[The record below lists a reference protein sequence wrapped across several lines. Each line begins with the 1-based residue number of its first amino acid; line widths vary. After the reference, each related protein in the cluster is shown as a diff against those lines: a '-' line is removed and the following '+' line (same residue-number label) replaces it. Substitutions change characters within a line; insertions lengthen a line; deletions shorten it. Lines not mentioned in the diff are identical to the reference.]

1 MSLTSEQ
8 GKMEHDKTMTFI
20 KDGIKF
26 VQIFA
31 GVIDKSTPHLY
42 LSALPFSP
50 STSVMARC
58 LTKNFPEIA
67 QVAVGKLDDW
77 PRSQHVLQGHTDW
90 VKSVAFSPDGRHIVS
105 GSDDSTIRVWDAQ
118 TGVQVGSS
126 LQGHTG
132 WVNSVAFS
140 SDGRHIVSGSYDRTI
155 RVWDAQTGVQVGNS
169 LQGHTQVVKSVAF
182 SPDGRHIVSG
192 SNDRT
197 IRVWDAQTGVQ
208 VGSSLQGHTQ
218 AVNSVAFSSD
228 GRHIVSGSYDRT
240 IRVWDAQTGV
250 QVGNSLQGHKRFVNS
265 VAFSPDG
272 RHIVSGSDDRTIR
285 VWDAQTGVQVGNS
298 LQGHTQAVNSVA
310 FSPDGRHIVSGSNDR
325 TIQVW
330 DGQTGVQLG
339 YPLQESSTDHV
350 MSVSTIHFTSSFAHA
365 LQDSQG
371 SFVDVSI
378 IDQDCRNLVRLEDDG
393 WIVGPNRR
401 LLLWVPPQYRSFYF
415 YTPWTSMII
424 PRGSPELDL
433 SKMVHGATWHEC
445 YTSVPLA
452 T

>member
-1 MSLTSEQ
+1 
-8 GKMEHDKTMTFI
+8 MEYDEAMTFI

-31 GVIDKSTPHLY
+31 GVIDKSTPQLY
-42 LSALPFSP
+42 LSGLPFSP
-50 STSVMARC
+50 SKSVMARC
-58 LTKNFPEIA
+58 LAKHFPEIA
-67 QVAVGKLDDW
+67 QVTVVKLDDW
-77 PRSQHVLQGHTDW
+77 PRNQHVFQGHTDW
-90 VKSVAFSPDGRHIVS
+90 VNSVTFSPDGRHIVS
-105 GSDDSTIRVWDAQ
+105 GSYDKTIQ
-118 TGVQVGSS
+118 
-126 LQGHTG
+126 
-132 WVNSVAFS
+132 
-140 SDGRHIVSGSYDRTI
+140 
-155 RVWDAQTGVQVGNS
+155 
-169 LQGHTQVVKSVAF
+169 
-182 SPDGRHIVSG
+182 
-192 SNDRT
+192 
-197 IRVWDAQTGVQ
+197 
-208 VGSSLQGHTQ
+208 
-218 AVNSVAFSSD
+218 
-228 GRHIVSGSYDRT
+228 
-240 IRVWDAQTGV
+240 
-250 QVGNSLQGHKRFVNS
+250 
-265 VAFSPDG
+265 
-272 RHIVSGSDDRTIR
+272 

-310 FSPDGRHIVSGSNDR
+310 FSPDGRHIVSGSYDK

-330 DGQTGVQLG
+330 DAQTGVQVGNSLQGHTQTVNSVAYSPDGRHIVSGSYDRTNQVWDAQTGVQVGNSLQGHTGWVNSVAFSPDGRHIVSGSNDWTIQVWDAQTGVQVGNFLQGHTGWVNSVAFSPDGRHIVSGSNDSTIQVWDAQTGVQVGNSLEGHTHFVTVAFSPDGRHIVSGSNDSTIQVSDAQTGVQLG